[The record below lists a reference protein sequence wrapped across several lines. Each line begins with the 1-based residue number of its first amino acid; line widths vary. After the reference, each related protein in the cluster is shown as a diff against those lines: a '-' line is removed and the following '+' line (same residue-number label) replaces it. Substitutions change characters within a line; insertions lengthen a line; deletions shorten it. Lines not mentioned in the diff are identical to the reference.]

1 MAALVSPKI
10 WRQTNLIGLWR
21 LELNFRNLVPQN
33 LVLVFIVFSNSL
45 FSKLISGILLVL
57 IIVGVGETIY

>member
-33 LVLVFIVFSNSL
+33 LVIVFSNSL